1 MAFTLNA
8 DEKIFL
14 LQLAR
19 TTIRLF
25 LDGKEPLHP
34 EPYSQTLATPSGA
47 FVTLHKQG
55 ELRGCI
61 GYVKPFK
68 PLQQAIVDLSVSAAF
83 NDPRF
88 PALTVDEFPL
98 IDLEI
103 SVLTPLE
110 SVKNVSEIQIGRDG
124 LIIKQGFYEGLLL
137 PQVATEYGWDV
148 PTFLEQTCRKAGLP
162 KDAWKNTN
170 TEIKRFSAII
180 FDEASFAETRKYERD
195 Q

>member
-19 TTIRLF
+19 NTIRLF
-25 LDGKEPLHP
+25 LDSKEPLHP
-34 EPYSQTLATPSGA
+34 EMFSETLAIPSGA

-68 PLQQAIVDLSVSAAF
+68 PLQNTIVDLAVSAAF

-88 PALTVDEFPL
+88 PALNEEEFPF

-110 SVKNVSEIQIGRDG
+110 PVNDVSEIQIGRDG
-124 LIIKQGFYEGLLL
+124 LLIKQGFYEGLLL
-137 PQVATEYGWDV
+137 PQVATEYGWDL

-162 KDAWKNTN
+162 RDAWKDSE
-170 TEIKRFSAII
+170 TEIQRFSAIV
-180 FDEASFAETRKYERD
+180 FDESQFDQTRRELNHT
-195 Q
+195 

>member
-19 TTIRLF
+19 NTIRLF
-25 LDGKEPLHP
+25 LDGNDLLHP
-34 EPYSQTLATPSGA
+34 EPFSETLATPSGA

-68 PLQQAIVDLSVSAAF
+68 PLQDAIVDLAVSAAF

-88 PALTVDEFPL
+88 PALNEKEFSL
-98 IDLEI
+98 TDLEI

-110 SVKNVSEIQIGRDG
+110 PVNDVSEIQIGRDG
-124 LIIKQGFYEGLLL
+124 LLIKQGFYEGLLL

-148 PTFLEQTCRKAGLP
+148 PTFLEQTCHKAGLP
-162 KDAWKNTN
+162 TNAWKDKNS
-170 TEIKRFSAII
+170 EIRSFSAII
-180 FDEASFAETRKYERD
+180 FDESQFPETKQRRSS
-195 Q
+195 

>member
-1 MAFTLNA
+1 MAFTLT
-8 DEKIFL
+8 DKEKTFL

-19 TTIRLF
+19 NTIRLF
-25 LDGKEPLHP
+25 LDGKEPLRP
-34 EPYSQTLATPSGA
+34 EPFSETLATPSGA

-68 PLQQAIVDLSVSAAF
+68 PLQEAIVDLAVSAAF

-88 PALTVDEFPL
+88 PALTADEFAQ

-110 SVKNVSEIQIGRDG
+110 PVHDVSEIQIGRDG
-124 LIIKQGFYEGLLL
+124 LLIKQGFYEGLLL

-162 KDAWKNTN
+162 AQAWKEAD
-170 TEIKRFSAII
+170 TEIQRFSAII
-180 FDEASFAETRKYERD
+180 FDESQFSETRQHESD
-195 Q
+195 S